1 MKLRKKSSHLWLTF
15 SPNSPNTW
23 LINLSSRLLIT
34 LLYEFLFDFHFQNI
48 RVMAK
53 YYNRITLQR
62 MSVLLDLPAQVF
74 HKLIRNQNIVFCPN

>member
-1 MKLRKKSSHLWLTF
+1 
-15 SPNSPNTW
+15 
-23 LINLSSRLLIT
+23 
-34 LLYEFLFDFHFQNI
+34 
-48 RVMAK
+48 MAK